1 MEMNLTFT
9 GKRRRIVRFLLMSL
23 LSCMLILPAQA
34 QDRVTVSGRLT
45 DTGQNPLIGASV
57 IERGTTNGVTT
68 DVDGRYQISVAK
80 NATLDFSFVGYKTQS
95 VAVANRTQ
103 IDVTLEEDAMMIGEV
118 VAIGYGSQR
127 KEDLSMAVTTVKVD
141 EGARSR
147 AADLGT
153 LLQGRMP
160 GVTILQSGGDPMR
173 KASFSIRGRG
183 SKGNDDDPTSG
194 DGVLVV
200 VDGVPNAP
208 YSVEDVE
215 TVTVLKDAASAAIYG
230 ASVGSSGVIL
240 ITTRKA
246 EAGKMRV
253 NVNAAIGVQK
263 AMNLPNMLNARQY
276 CDVWAKAVG
285 NSVNGS
291 LPNLANPEV
300 YAGADV
306 TRTDWLD
313 EIFRTGM
320 TQHYGISLS
329 GGTEKISSILSVTY
343 DKKEGTIMNTWS
355 ESLGAKLHT
364 DLRPTKW
371 LKVSEHVSFEYLDGQ
386 GKVNRSHT
394 GPILGA
400 MWFPSSASV
409 YDRDAEGNII
419 YDDKGKPK
427 YGGIASSADMAA
439 GVTGPNVVNPVA
451 QLETMH
457 SRAPEMRFFST
468 TSFEVKPVR
477 GLTLNSDFT
486 ADLDVLETDAF
497 QPVIDVPGGSTTTLR
512 EQEHTR
518 TFHYLWE
525 TTATYAEVFGKHHIS
540 AMAGFTTDYK
550 KLRLYD
556 FRTQNYPSD
565 TWDKYQNLWQ
575 NGSWYRD
582 PTENYYE
589 YAMVSFLARLGYSF
603 DDRYFLTASIR
614 RDASSKL
621 PSSKNYDWFPAVS
634 GAWKLSSEKFFANSS
649 LAGVFDLIKIRA
661 GWGMVG
667 NVDLYPNTSSVDV
680 PLSIYPD
687 GSLIG
692 GNTVYGSYYDT
703 IANPGA
709 TWETTVQTSA
719 GIDLT
724 LLKNTLDI
732 SVDYYDKETRDLV
745 DYVPTPPQMGVTTS
759 PMGNMGR
766 VTNKGWEFS
775 VAYRN
780 TAAQGKLNYSVWGNF
795 STNKSNVEEYGSQ
808 PLVRHENPN
817 INRQSILY
825 SGVGHPWY
833 SYYIYRTDGIFRSQE
848 EIDRYVSKNAETGE
862 VMQVQPNAKVGDLKF
877 IDTNGDGVI
886 TDADKVLTGCYTPKQ
901 TFSFGAS
908 LDWKGF
914 DFSFM
919 FQGVAG
925 NYIYNGTKQMG
936 MNGHGGDFGNL
947 IEDVFDT
954 WDFNPSG
961 SKYPRLG
968 LAEDNNGNYTKFS
981 DAFLE
986 KGDYLRLKNITLG
999 YTLPKHIARH
1009 IGLTNGSLRVYVSID
1024 NVATITGYS
1033 GIDPEVGNYG
1043 LDAGIY
1049 PSSRFFNFGVNL
1061 NF

>member
-477 GLTLNSDFT
+477 GLTLKSDFT

-780 TAAQGKLNYSVWGNF
+780 TTAHGKRNYSVRGNF

-817 INRQSILY
+817 INSQSILY

>member
-147 AADLGT
+147 AADRET

-477 GLTLNSDFT
+477 GLTLKSDFT

-817 INRQSILY
+817 INSQSILY

>member
-477 GLTLNSDFT
+477 GLTLKSDFT

-687 GSLIG
+687 GSLSG
-692 GNTVYGSYYDT
+692 GNTGYGSYYDT
-703 IANPGA
+703 LANPGA

-817 INRQSILY
+817 INSQSILY

>member
-477 GLTLNSDFT
+477 GLTLKSDFT

-732 SVDYYDKETRDLV
+732 SVDSYDKETRDLV

-817 INRQSILY
+817 INSQSILY